1 MGQERKRRQRGD
13 GGLFQRGNG
22 LWFASVDLGY
32 TDGKR
37 VRREVSSKTMAGA
50 RAKANAVRE
59 EGGWVSRS
67 STSSARHTSR
77 CSSADHP

>member
-32 TDGKR
+32 IDGKR

-59 EGGWVSRS
+59 EVKKRREVLPGHNRRRRHREV
-67 STSSARHTSR
+67 ARQS
-77 CSSADHP
+77 